1 MKSDKRSHYIDQ
13 IIAHL
18 QENETEPEDFQL
30 GLEIEHLLVKK
41 SDCRSVAFQE
51 ERGIA
56 DLFDIL
62 TGKGWKACEKSGNQ
76 ILCLVKEEDE
86 INLEPGGQIEFS
98 FGPKNSIAEIKRCY
112 LDICRDIMPVL
123 KKLDYSLINLGYHP
137 VTRIEE
143 IPLLSKDRYRQM
155 YHHFKSRGRFAHNM
169 MKGTASTQ
177 VSVDYQNPADF
188 DKKLKVASWLIPIFY
203 AIFDNSPIF
212 EGRREDK
219 WVLRFRIWAQCDHD
233 RCGIL
238 PGIFDRDFYSYRDYA
253 GYIIDLPAIYNPE
266 KKKEYL
272 GEISFAKLYQ
282 RLGRTELQPEDFE
295 HMLSFAFN
303 DVRAKE
309 YLEIRMADS
318 LPYPLFFGYLALIKG
333 IFYQEE
339 NLNYYYDKIKDIN
352 RDSILQ
358 TFDKI
363 SERGIETCYLE
374 DKTLKE
380 WGEDL
385 IFRARKGLDKDEN
398 LMQLT
403 NLENYLARTM
413 PPRKRF
419 SGKEISFDSL
429 KYADLETGL
438 GCELADEIKLS

>member
-1 MKSDKRSHYIDQ
+1 MKSDKRRHYIDQ

-18 QENETEPEDFQL
+18 KENETEPEDFRL
-30 GLEIEHLLVKK
+30 GLEIEHFLVKK
-41 SDCRSVAFQE
+41 SNCRSVTFQE
-51 ERGIA
+51 EQGIA
-56 DLFDIL
+56 DLFEIL
-62 TGKGWKACEKSGNQ
+62 TKRGWKACEKSGDQ
-76 ILCLVKEEDE
+76 ILCLVKGEDE

-98 FGPKNSIAEIKRCY
+98 FGPKKSLAEIKRCY
-112 LDICRDIMPVL
+112 LDICQDIMPVL
-123 KKLDYSLINLGYHP
+123 KELDYSLLNLGYHP
-137 VTRIEE
+137 VTRIKE
-143 IPLLSKDRYRQM
+143 IPLLPKDRYRQM
-155 YHHFKSRGRFAHNM
+155 YHHFKFRGQFAHNM

-188 DKKLKVASWLIPIFY
+188 DKKMKVANWLTPIFY

-212 EGRREDK
+212 EGRREDQ
-219 WVLRFRIWAQCDHD
+219 WVLRFRIWDQCDRD

-238 PGIFDRDFYSYRDYA
+238 PGIFDKDIYSYRDYA
-253 GYIIDLPAIYNPE
+253 RYIVDLPAIYNPE
-266 KKKEYL
+266 KTKEYV
-272 GEISFAKLYQ
+272 GEMSFAELYQ
-282 RLGRTELQPEDFE
+282 RLGRTKLQPEDFE
-295 HMLSFAFN
+295 QMLSFAFN

-309 YLEIRMADS
+309 YLEIRMADA

-352 RDSILQ
+352 SDLILR
-358 TFDKI
+358 TSGKI
-363 SERGIETCYLE
+363 PEKGIETCYLE

-385 IFRARKGLDKDEN
+385 IDRAREGLDKDEN
-398 LMQLT
+398 LKQLSK
-403 NLENYLARTM
+403 LENYLARTM

-429 KYADLETGL
+429 KYADLESGL